1 MFLGIGDFARATGLT
16 VKALRWYDEQ
26 GVLVPADVHPGTRYR
41 RYSVGQLEQAGVVRA
56 LRAAGV
62 PLAEVRIAVAAG
74 GSPQQALHTRREA
87 VRVERAREDRAL
99 AAAERVLAGT
109 EARYDVRLRLTRAQ
123 AWVGV
128 VEYIATPGGGPEPAG
143 GGTASGAVVAGAEPA
158 GGRAGSRA
166 VVAGAGGAG
175 SGAVVAGAD
184 GTVVDADVAVE
195 EALFDLYASLAADGI
210 TPSGPFWLDLGRP
223 AADAGTEVALC
234 LPLSAPAPEG
244 WSVPGRRTVAGLRP
258 AGRELA
264 TDHPVTDNDPD
275 DDTAVHPAF
284 AALVRAAAE
293 RGLPIDLG
301 TLRQHCP
308 REVPGAPGSGTSGT
322 AVELSVAVEGTHPS
336 GE

>member
-74 GSPQQALHTRREA
+74 GSPQQALHARREA
-87 VRVERAREDRAL
+87 VRLERAREDRAL

-109 EARYDVRLRLTRAQ
+109 EARYDVRLRPTRAQ

-128 VEYIATPGGGPEPAG
+128 VERIATPGDGVESAG
-143 GGTASGAVVAGAEPA
+143 AGAGSGAVVAGAEPA
-158 GGRAGSRA
+158 GAGAGSRA
-166 VVAGAGGAG
+166 VAAGEGGAG
-175 SGAVVAGAD
+175 SGAVVAAD

-223 AADAGTEVALC
+223 AADAGAEVALC

-244 WSVPGRRTVAGLRP
+244 WSVPGRRTVAGVRP

-264 TDHPVTDNDPD
+264 TDHPVTDDDPD

-293 RGLPIDLG
+293 RGLSIDLG

-308 REVPGAPGSGTSGT
+308 REVPAAPGSGTSGT
-322 AVELSVAVEGTHPS
+322 AVELSVAVEGTHPT

>member
-26 GVLVPADVHPGTRYR
+26 GVLVPADVDPGTRYR

-74 GSPQQALHTRREA
+74 GSPQQALHARREA

-109 EARYDVRLRLTRAQ
+109 EARYDVRLRPIQAQ

-128 VEYIATPGGGPEPAG
+128 VEYVATPGG
-143 GGTASGAVVAGAEPA
+143 GAEPA
-158 GGRAGSRA
+158 GGGAGS
-166 VVAGAGGAG
+166 AG

-223 AADAGTEVALC
+223 TADAGAEVVLC

-244 WSVPGRRTVAGLRP
+244 WSVPGRRTVAGVRP

-264 TDHPVTDNDPD
+264 TDHAVTDDDPD

-293 RGLPIDLG
+293 RGLSIDLG

-322 AVELSVAVEGTHPS
+322 AVELSVAVEGTHPT

>member
-26 GVLVPADVHPGTRYR
+26 GVLIPADVDPGTRYR
-41 RYSVGQLEQAGVVRA
+41 RYSVGQLEHAGVVRA

-62 PLAEVRIAVAAG
+62 PLAEVRIAMAAG
-74 GSPQQALHTRREA
+74 GSPQQALHARREA

-109 EARYDVRLRLTRAQ
+109 EARYDVRVRPTRAQ

-128 VEYIATPGGGPEPAG
+128 VEYVATPGGG
-143 GGTASGAVVAGAEPA
+143 AEPA
-158 GGRAGSRA
+158 G
-166 VVAGAGGAG
+166 AGAGGAG
-175 SGAVVAGAD
+175 SGTVVAGAD
-184 GTVVDADVAVE
+184 EAVVDADVAVE

-223 AADAGTEVALC
+223 AAETGAEIALC
-234 LPLSAPAPEG
+234 LPLSAPVPEG
-244 WSVPGRRTVAGLRP
+244 WSVPGRRTVAGIRA

-264 TDHPVTDNDPD
+264 TDHTVTDDDPD

-293 RGLPIDLG
+293 RGLSIDLG

-308 REVPGAPGSGTSGT
+308 REVPGASGSGTSGT
-322 AVELSVAVEGTHPS
+322 AVELSVAVEGTHPT

>member
-26 GVLVPADVHPGTRYR
+26 GVLVPADVDPGTRYR

-74 GSPQQALHTRREA
+74 GSPQQALHARREA

-99 AAAERVLAGT
+99 ATAERVLAGT
-109 EARYDVRLRLTRAQ
+109 ELRYEVRLRPARAQ

-128 VEYIATPGGGPEPAG
+128 VEYVATPGGGTEPAG
-143 GGTASGAVVAGAEPA
+143 AGAGA
-158 GGRAGSRA
+158 GARAGSG
-166 VVAGAGGAG
+166 VAG
-175 SGAVVAGAD
+175 
-184 GTVVDADVAVE
+184 GTVADADVAVE

-223 AADAGTEVALC
+223 AADAGAEVALC
-234 LPLSAPAPEG
+234 LPLSAPVPEG
-244 WSVPGRRTVAGLRP
+244 WSVPGRRTIAGVRP
-258 AGRELA
+258 AGRELT
-264 TDHPVTDNDPD
+264 TDHPVTDDDPD

-293 RGLPIDLG
+293 RGLSIDLG

-308 REVPGAPGSGTSGT
+308 REVPDAPGSGTSGT
-322 AVELSVAVEGTHPS
+322 AVELSVAVEGTHPTANKAIVDAGTS
-336 GE
+336 DT

>member
-26 GVLVPADVHPGTRYR
+26 GVLVPADVDPGTRYR
-41 RYSVGQLEQAGVVRA
+41 RYAVGQLEQAGVVRA

-62 PLAEVRIAVAAG
+62 PLAEVRIAVAGG
-74 GSPQQALHTRREA
+74 GSPQQALHARREA

-109 EARYDVRLRLTRAQ
+109 ESRHDVRSRPTRAQ

-128 VEYIATPGGGPEPAG
+128 VEYVATPGAGTEPAG
-143 GGTASGAVVAGAEPA
+143 
-158 GGRAGSRA
+158 
-166 VVAGAGGAG
+166 AGAGVGAGSSAGAGVGAGAGAG
-175 SGAVVAGAD
+175 SGPVVAGAD
-184 GTVVDADVAVE
+184 GTVADADVAVE

-210 TPSGPFWLDLGRP
+210 TPTGPFWLDLGRP
-223 AADAGTEVALC
+223 AADAGAEVVLC
-234 LPLSAPAPEG
+234 LPLSAPAPDG
-244 WSVPGRRTVAGLRP
+244 WFVPGRRTVAGVRP

-264 TDHPVTDNDPD
+264 TDHPVTDDDPD

-293 RGLPIDLG
+293 RGLSIDLG

-308 REVPGAPGSGTSGT
+308 REVPGAPGSGTSET
-322 AVELSVAVEGTHPS
+322 VVELSVAVEGTHPT